1 MAKFDIWQQV
11 FSISLLSNAASN
23 QIGTVAELETV
34 LANKIR
40 QAFAAWEPSIGA
52 WDIAWGPA
60 VYQAPGDR
68 YADNA
73 IFVAIE
79 RAVENP
85 VRIVS
90 IAATNPNSSYD
101 WLQEDFDVEHVVR
114 WTEAFPTLN
123 PYGAPSGI
131 SPYLSAGT
139 ALGINNLLPLQSGG
153 ATLLQFLNSVE
164 NTSATLIFAGHSL
177 AGALS
182 PTLALAFFNPK
193 GGKLNLSKWANVRV
207 YPSAGATP
215 ANQDFATF
223 FNGVFPPVAATLGA
237 PPYQSWNQD
246 VCNNLDVVPHAWQ
259 IDTLVMLPTLYGEVP
274 LATLAELIVVDG
286 ALIGLSEAGAL
297 TAGPYS
303 RLSTNPLSGT
313 LNPSLPVTTVASYLD
328 QAGYQHVTEY
338 EVLLGV
344 QSLEGLL
351 ETAAPL
357 AAVPRR
363 LFTRPPPT
371 RATRR
376 PAPGVSR
383 SGRRRRR

>member
-1 MAKFDIWQQV
+1 MASFDIWQQV

-23 QIGTVAELETV
+23 QTGTVAELETV
-34 LANKIR
+34 LTNKIR
-40 QAFAAWEPSIGA
+40 QAFADWEPSIGA

-60 VYQAPGDR
+60 VYQAPGDK

-73 IFVAIE
+73 IFVAVE

-90 IAATNPNSSYD
+90 IAATNPNSNYD
-101 WLQEDFDVEHVVR
+101 WLQQDFDVENVVR
-114 WTEAFPTLN
+114 WTEAFSALA

-131 SPYLSAGT
+131 NPYLSAGT
-139 ALGINNLLPLQSGG
+139 GLGINNLLPLQSGG
-153 ATLLQFLNSVE
+153 ATLLQFLSAVE
-164 NTSATLIFAGHSL
+164 NTSETLIFAGHSL

-182 PTLALAFFNPK
+182 PTLALALFNPE
-193 GGKLNLSKWANVRV
+193 GGKLDLSKWGNVRV

-215 ANQDFATF
+215 GNQDFATF
-223 FNGVFPPVAATLGA
+223 FNGVFAPVAATPGA

-259 IDTLVMLPTLYGEVP
+259 IDTLAALPTLYGDVP
-274 LATLAELIVVDG
+274 LLTLAELIVIDG
-286 ALIGLSEAGAL
+286 GLIGLSEAGAF

-303 RLSTNPLSGT
+303 RLSTNPLLGT
-313 LNPSLPVTTVASYLD
+313 LNPSLPVTTVASYLA
-328 QAGYQHVTEY
+328 QASYQHVTEY

-363 LFTRPPPT
+363 LFTRPPQT
-371 RATRR
+371 RANRR
-376 PAPGVSR
+376 PASRINRPGP
-383 SGRRRRR
+383 RRRR